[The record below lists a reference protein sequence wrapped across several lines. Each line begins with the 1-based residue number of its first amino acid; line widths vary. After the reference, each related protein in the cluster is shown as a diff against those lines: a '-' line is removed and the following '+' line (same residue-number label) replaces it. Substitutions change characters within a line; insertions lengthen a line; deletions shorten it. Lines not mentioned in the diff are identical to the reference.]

1 VDFMIARGQKIALV
15 GKNGVGKST
24 LIRMVMRQEPHG
36 GEFVPGHSVQV
47 GYYAQNQSDTLDGNK
62 TVFQTIDDE
71 AVGDIRKS
79 VRALLGAFLF
89 SGDDVDKKVK
99 VLSGGEKGRLALC
112 KLLLQPYNFLILDEP
127 TNHLDLASKEVL
139 KQALQKYDGTMLV
152 VSHDRDFLNGLTD
165 VVYEIQPDRLRIWP
179 GDVKEFLRE
188 KKAASIAL
196 FEQQKVKKTENTV
209 VKNTQPVNA
218 DRETEKQ
225 KKRIEHQIRKCEEDI
240 EKYEEKLAK
249 IQVQMSEMDHS
260 DLTKSQEAS
269 NQYQAIKT
277 ELDSAMMRWEEL
289 SNELSSL

>member
-1 VDFMIARGQKIALV
+1 
-15 GKNGVGKST
+15 
-24 LIRMVMRQEPHG
+24 
-36 GEFVPGHSVQV
+36 
-47 GYYAQNQSDTLDGNK
+47 LDGNK

-179 GDVKEFLRE
+179 GDVMEFLRE

-196 FEQQKVKKTENTV
+196 FEQNKVKKTEVAANKV
-209 VKNTQPVNA
+209 VPAASQEK
-218 DRETEKQ
+218 DSKELEKQ
-225 KKRIEHQIRKCEEDI
+225 KKRIENQIRKCEDDI
-240 EKYEEKLAK
+240 AKFEGQLAQLQ
-249 IQVQMSEMDHS
+249 IQISEMDHS
-260 DLTKSQEAS
+260 NVAKSQEIS
-269 NQYQAIKT
+269 QQYNLVKT
-277 ELDSAMMRWEEL
+277 ELDAAMQRWEEL
-289 SNELSSL
+289 SEELTSL